1 MQARPFSIGQSGHR
15 SSTASSAHLGAQ
27 PTGNGQQQVRAGQS
41 GIAIADKNPI
51 VRAGLAEFIGQDNR
65 FSVRNLVSSGAEF
78 MSLCEGQRID
88 IGVIG
93 WALPDMTGG
102 DVLRAVKR
110 RNISTR
116 VIVYTGDFTPAV
128 LREAVK
134 CGAWGVTSKADDP
147 SVLLDT
153 ISSVHQGRM
162 SIPFIDISALTSD
175 PLENLTVREKEL
187 LRALA
192 NGWTNEQIATRI
204 GISRNTVKYHLK
216 NLYEKIGANNRA
228 MAVAMYLSSG
238 PDRF

>member
-1 MQARPFSIGQSGHR
+1 MQARPQDYAPAYRADSAAEEKGKAR
-15 SSTASSAHLGAQ
+15 STSHSA
-27 PTGNGQQQVRAGQS
+27 V
-41 GIAIADKNPI
+41 IAIADKNPI
-51 VRAGLAEFIGQDNR
+51 VRAGLADFINRDNR
-65 FSVRNLVSSGAEF
+65 FVVRDLVCNGAEF
-78 MSLCEGQRID
+78 ISACERSRVE

-93 WALPDMTGG
+93 WSLPDMTGG
-102 DVLRAVKR
+102 DVLRTLKR
-110 RNISTR
+110 RGIKAR
-116 VIVYTGDFTPAV
+116 IIVYTGDYSPAV

-134 CGAWGVTSKADDP
+134 CGAWGVTSKAEDP

-153 ISSVHQGRM
+153 IASVSQGRM
-162 SIPFIDISALTSD
+162 SIPFIDIAQLTSD

-228 MAVAMYLSSG
+228 QAVAMYLSSSG
-238 PDRF
+238 DRF

>member
-1 MQARPFSIGQSGHR
+1 MQARPFSIAQSEHR
-15 SSTASSAHLGAQ
+15 PAETGAHAVGGRHPSADRTQLSVQKA
-27 PTGNGQQQVRAGQS
+27 

-51 VRAGLAEFIGQDNR
+51 VRAGLAEFIARDDR
-65 FSVRNLVSSGAEF
+65 FAIRDLVSSGAEF
-78 MSLCEGQRID
+78 MSVCERQRIE

-110 RNISTR
+110 RNLPTR

-134 CGAWGVTSKADDP
+134 SGAWGVASKADDP
-147 SVLLDT
+147 KVLLDT

-192 NGWTNEQIATRI
+192 NGWTNEQIASRI

-216 NLYEKIGANNRA
+216 NLYEKIGASNRA

>member
-1 MQARPFSIGQSGHR
+1 MQARPQIYAQSEPQGASMPTKRNQNTVSI
-15 SSTASSAHLGAQ
+15 A
-27 PTGNGQQQVRAGQS
+27 V
-41 GIAIADKNPI
+41 ADKNPI
-51 VRAGLAEFIGQDNR
+51 VRAGLFDYIARDERFVVREMVDSGSEFI
-65 FSVRNLVSSGAEF
+65 SV
-78 MSLCEGQRID
+78 CERQRIEV
-88 IGVIG
+88 GVIG
-93 WALPDMTGG
+93 WGLPDMTGG

-110 RNISTR
+110 RNLPTR
-116 VIVYTGDFTPAV
+116 VIVYTGDFSPPV

-134 CGAWGVTSKADDP
+134 SGAWGVTSKADDP
-147 SVLLDT
+147 SVLIDT
-153 ISSVHQGRM
+153 ISSVYQGRM
-162 SIPFIDISALTSD
+162 SIPFVDISALMSD

-228 MAVAMYLSSG
+228 MAVAMYLSSS

>member
-1 MQARPFSIGQSGHR
+1 MQARPFSIAQSDHR
-15 SSTASSAHLGAQ
+15 APDASAPHVSGRHSSPERPKVPL
-27 PTGNGQQQVRAGQS
+27 NKS

-51 VRAGLAEFIGQDNR
+51 VRAGLAEFIARDNR
-65 FSVRNLVSSGAEF
+65 FAVRDLVSSGAEF
-78 MSLCEGQRID
+78 LSLCEKQRIE

-110 RNISTR
+110 RTLPTR
-116 VIVYTGDFTPAV
+116 VIVYTGDFTPSV

-134 CGAWGVTSKADDP
+134 SGAWGVASKADDP
-147 SVLLDT
+147 NVLLDT

-162 SIPFIDISALTSD
+162 SIPFIDISALATD

-216 NLYEKIGANNRA
+216 NLYEKIGASNRA